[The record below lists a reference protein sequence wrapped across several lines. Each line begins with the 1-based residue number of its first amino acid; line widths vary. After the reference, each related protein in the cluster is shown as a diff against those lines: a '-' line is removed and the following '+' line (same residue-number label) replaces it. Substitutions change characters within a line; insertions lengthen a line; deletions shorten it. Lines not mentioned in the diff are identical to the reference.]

1 MKLVMV
7 YNSFSPADANL
18 VCASLQ
24 SAGIDAHVANE
35 LSTLSLDG
43 YALASGGI
51 RVMVPEEQF
60 AEARALIDQANQTPP
75 ETDRH

>member
-1 MKLVMV
+1 MKLVVV

-18 VCASLQ
+18 VCSSLQ
-24 SAGIDAHVANE
+24 SAGLDAEVTNE
-35 LSTLSLDG
+35 LSTLSLEG

-60 AEARALIDQANQTPP
+60 AEARAIIDQANELPP
-75 ETDRH
+75 KSE